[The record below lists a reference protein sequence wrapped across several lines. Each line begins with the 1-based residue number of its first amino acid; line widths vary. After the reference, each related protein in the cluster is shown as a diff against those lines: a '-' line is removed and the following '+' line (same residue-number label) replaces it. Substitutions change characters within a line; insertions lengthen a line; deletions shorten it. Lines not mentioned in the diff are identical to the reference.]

1 MTCKIPPII
10 LFTSVVQN
18 NLVVLYRSCTVCVVE
33 GWSLVEVIKA
43 NVTEMTREGGG
54 AKGEEG
60 TGGEGEGGVNLLKY
74 KKWNV
79 KDQSLT
85 NDVALLGNL
94 S

>member
-1 MTCKIPPII
+1 M
-10 LFTSVVQN
+10 
-18 NLVVLYRSCTVCVVE
+18 
-33 GWSLVEVIKA
+33 IKA
-43 NVTEMTREGGG
+43 NVTEMTRGGEGVG

-60 TGGEGEGGVNLLKY
+60 TGGEGDGGVNMLKY